1 MSSFKRGLP
10 YIIISAVSIIII
22 VVAIFAVPA
31 IFNNGATDETPV
43 PPVDNG
49 DSAFID
55 SLGGVSDTYV
65 GAVSEINYYSAEEAA
80 YAFVENEIVGD
91 SHVHSFTYESVEEFD
106 VDDVDIDIPSEFLYG
121 ADSVEKMNVTFNESS
136 AYAYSAMATGE
147 TSGSTQRTVTVYVIK
162 YGNNFKYFAPMPI
175 TGETI
180 TKSYYDSVF
189 NSEKYMNCTMQT
201 SMSAAISA
209 SGLIDGVNMSMNMT
223 MSLNQTAKYANDRI
237 YIYQES
243 IATTVMSYGGESETE
258 SETSTIYGYLEED
271 AYGNIVCYVRENE
284 NEPWTR
290 GSMISIGFS
299 SMEELVPFYNQY
311 LDYSYFSKTP
321 YGFAL
326 EDENARQYF
335 MQAFDELSGSI
346 SGVDFGSDG
355 VDMIARYYVQDGAL
369 TGAQTDATI
378 SAEVS
383 EGGQTA
389 NMTVTVDSTMTC
401 TNYGTTV
408 VERPSGID

>member
-1 MSSFKRGLP
+1 
-10 YIIISAVSIIII
+10 
-22 VVAIFAVPA
+22 
-31 IFNNGATDETPV
+31 
-43 PPVDNG
+43 
-49 DSAFID
+49 
-55 SLGGVSDTYV
+55 
-65 GAVSEINYYSAEEAA
+65 
-80 YAFVENEIVGD
+80 
-91 SHVHSFTYESVEEFD
+91 
-106 VDDVDIDIPSEFLYG
+106 
-121 ADSVEKMNVTFNESS
+121 
-136 AYAYSAMATGE
+136 
-147 TSGSTQRTVTVYVIK
+147 
-162 YGNNFKYFAPMPI
+162 
-175 TGETI
+175 
-180 TKSYYDSVF
+180 
-189 NSEKYMNCTMQT
+189 
-201 SMSAAISA
+201 
-209 SGLIDGVNMSMNMT
+209 MNMT

-243 IATTVMSYGGESETE
+243 IATTVMSYGDESETE

-271 AYGNIVCYVRENE
+271 AYGDIVCYVRENE

-355 VDMIARYYVQDGAL
+355 VDMVARYYVQDGAL

-378 SAEVS
+378 SAEIS